1 MAIVVLV
8 PDSDGV
14 EALRHVAGVSTVRYR
29 VEEPLPDAAGD
40 AEVMVVLYGKVDR
53 VAEIIRSLPRLRL
66 VQTLNAGYEQW
77 KGRIPE
83 GVLLSNARGAHG
95 GSSAEWAVA
104 ALLSVYR
111 ELQGFA
117 AAQSEGRWRH
127 HITDLLLGKRVL
139 VLGAGDLAVNL
150 RRRLEPFEVE
160 TTLVGR
166 RARAGVESIDDL
178 PRLLGDH
185 DAVVVMLPDNEATHH
200 IVGADFLARMRNGAV
215 LVNVARGGL
224 VDTDALIVE
233 LQRGRLRAALDV
245 TDPEPLPA
253 NHPLWRAPGVL
264 ITPHVAGATIGS
276 DDRAWAVAAKQIA
289 LFAQG
294 RTPENVVTF

>member
-53 VAEIIRSLPRLRL
+53 VTGIIRSLPRLRL

-117 AAQSEGRWRH
+117 AAQSGGRWRH

-150 RRRLEPFEVE
+150 RRRLEPFEVD

-200 IVGADFLARMRNGAV
+200 IVDADFLARMRDGAV

-224 VDTDALIVE
+224 VDTEALIVE

-245 TDPEPLPA
+245 TDPEPLPGD
-253 NHPLWRAPGVL
+253 HPLWRAPGVL

>member
-77 KGRIPE
+77 KGRVPE

-127 HITDLLLGKRVL
+127 HITDLLLGKRVV

-200 IVGADFLARMRNGAV
+200 IVGADFLARMRDGAV

-224 VDTDALIVE
+224 VDTEALIVE

>member
-1 MAIVVLV
+1 MPIVVLV
-8 PDSDGV
+8 PDSEGV
-14 EALRHVAGVSTVRYR
+14 DALSDLAGVSTVLYR
-29 VEEPLPDAAGD
+29 VDEPLPDAARD
-40 AEVMVVLYGKVDR
+40 AEVMVVLYGSVDR
-53 VAEIIRSLPRLRL
+53 VTEIMRGLPRLRL

-117 AAQSEGRWRH
+117 AAQSDGRWRH
-127 HITDLLLGKRVL
+127 HITDLVLGKRVL

-166 RARAGVESIDDL
+166 RARDGVESIDDL
-178 PRLLGDH
+178 PRLLGAH
-185 DAVVVMLPDNEATHH
+185 DAVVVMLPHEESTHH
-200 IVGADFLARMRNGAV
+200 IVDADFLARMRDGAV

-224 VDTDALIVE
+224 VDTDALLVE
-233 LQRGRLRAALDV
+233 LERGRLRAALDV
-245 TDPEPLPA
+245 TEPEPLPSD
-253 NHPLWRAPGVL
+253 HPLWRAPGVL
-264 ITPHVAGATIGS
+264 VTPHVAGATIGW
-276 DDRAWAVAAKQIA
+276 DLRAWSVAARQIA
-289 LFAQG
+289 MFAQG
-294 RTPENVVTF
+294 RTPENVVTS